1 MLNWAISKER
11 ITDLI
16 NHLSEKDLELV
27 GDLLERLIQPKLTL
41 ELPLDDEPTTPDDF
55 SVIKAAHN
63 VIENDELMNLKDIEH
78 ARLSSTNMQF
88 YTK

>member
-1 MLNWAISKER
+1 
-11 ITDLI
+11 
-16 NHLSEKDLELV
+16 
-27 GDLLERLIQPKLTL
+27 
-41 ELPLDDEPTTPDDF
+41 LPLDDEPTAPDDF